1 MENIR
6 FGKLGAS
13 DEEVY
18 AAAREANAH
27 EFITSFPEGYD
38 TIVGERRDS
47 VWLGSARRG
56 LRGQEHR
63 RGIREG
69 QRRTV
74 AEEDRAGS
82 VGTGCR
88 YKQAAERGHVVPH
101 ITSVSDRLLVGLWQA
116 VPPGSVQVLLQCL
129 HNIEIASRPI
139 SQMRCV
145 AVQEQ
150 PATP

>member
-27 EFITSFPEGYD
+27 EFITSFPEGYN

-56 LRGQEHR
+56 LRAQEHR
-63 RGIREG
+63 RCIREG
-69 QRRTV
+69 QPRTGRGGQSRFCGDRVQVQAGCREGTRRT
-74 AEEDRAGS
+74 R
-82 VGTGCR
+82 
-88 YKQAAERGHVVPH
+88 H
-101 ITSVSDRLLVGLWQA
+101 IVSVSDRPLVGRWQA
-116 VPPGSVQVLLQCL
+116 VPPRSVQVPLRCS

-145 AVQEQ
+145 AVQE
-150 PATP
+150 